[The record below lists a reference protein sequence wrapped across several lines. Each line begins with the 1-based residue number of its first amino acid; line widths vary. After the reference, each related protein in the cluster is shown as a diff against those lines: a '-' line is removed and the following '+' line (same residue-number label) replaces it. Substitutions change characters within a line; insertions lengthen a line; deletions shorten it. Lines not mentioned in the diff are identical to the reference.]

1 MQKLTRAEEQLMQ
14 VIWELENAF
23 LKEIMAA
30 IPTPKPSQST
40 VSTVLRILKE
50 KGFVDYRVIGKIHQ
64 YFPLVAKEVY
74 AKAFFQQFLGKYFE
88 GSFQKLLSFF
98 HQEGEINLQE
108 LDDVL
113 RQLED
118 HDTADPTP

>member
-30 IPTPKPSQST
+30 IPAPKPSQST

-50 KGFVDYRVIGKIHQ
+50 KGFVDYHVIGKIHQ
-64 YFPLVAKEVY
+64 YFPLVPKEAY
-74 AKAFFQQFLGKYFE
+74 AKVFFQQFLGKYFE
-88 GSFQKLLSFF
+88 GSFQKL
-98 HQEGEINLQE
+98 
-108 LDDVL
+108 
-113 RQLED
+113 
-118 HDTADPTP
+118 